1 MKHFA
6 AITIFL
12 AAASLSGNS
21 PAQGQPA
28 PIRNPS
34 IIVDYIEPRPPI
46 DPQDKDYAK
55 DSADYQRHMQIYQ
68 RLKQRQVLEELS
80 EFLAPLR
87 FPRVLRV
94 RTKPCGV
101 INAFYDPTEWTVNIC
116 YEWI

>member
-6 AITIFL
+6 AISIFL
-12 AAASLSGNS
+12 VAASLNANS

-28 PIRNPS
+28 PTRNAN

-46 DPQDKDYAK
+46 DPLDKDYAK
-55 DSADYQRHMQIYQ
+55 DTADYQRQMQIYQ

-80 EFLAPLR
+80 GFLAPVRL
-87 FPRVLRV
+87 PHTLRV

-101 INAFYDPTEWTVNIC
+101 INAFYDPTEWT
-116 YEWI
+116 